1 MLSETDYCF
10 CKLQSQSY
18 VKLFFFLQK
27 SEKHNLGKLF
37 FNGMMKLLN
46 CNQTAIKQ
54 QMLSDDMKLVQ
65 RARERQNPQTNSKK
79 KATQKAN

>member
-1 MLSETDYCF
+1 
-10 CKLQSQSY
+10 
-18 VKLFFFLQK
+18 
-27 SEKHNLGKLF
+27 
-37 FNGMMKLLN
+37 MMKLLN

-54 QMLSDDMKLVQ
+54 QMLSDDTKLVQ